1 VKNFVYFKETNKMD
15 WEDSDSDDDIIPDT
29 PPMGVIDEWLEEWN
43 EDVAVVEQ
51 LFRRMDEGLLILLD
65 REDVEFFDVDEE

>member
-1 VKNFVYFKETNKMD
+1 MD